1 MFNVEDILARLNKGE
16 TIESIA
22 AEMTEAL
29 NEANEAY
36 EAANAKASA
45 DAVLEAAAANLVS
58 ALLDYTNIACP
69 ELVEHTTKEDEE
81 FLIKFLVSEAA
92 ELSKLAHI
100 VSSLGNLEETKLAS
114 KYVPNPDEIL
124 ADFLKK
130 NFLS

>member
-36 EAANAKASA
+36 EAANAKATA

-58 ALLDYTNIACP
+58 ALLDYINIACP
-69 ELVEHTTKEDEE
+69 ELMEHVTEEDEE
-81 FLIKFLVSEAA
+81 VLVDFLVSQAA
-92 ELSKLAHI
+92 ELNKLAHVAI
-100 VSSLGNLEETKLAS
+100 SLGKLEEVKNAPT
-114 KYVPNPDEIL
+114 PDEIL

>member
-36 EAANAKASA
+36 EAANAKATA

-69 ELVEHTTKEDEE
+69 ELMEHVTEEDEE
-81 FLIKFLVSEAA
+81 VLVDFLVSQAA
-92 ELSKLAHI
+92 ELNKLAHVAI
-100 VSSLGNLEETKLAS
+100 ALGAPEVTKSA
-114 KYVPNPDEIL
+114 PRHAPTPDEIL

>member
-36 EAANAKASA
+36 EAANAKATA
-45 DAVLEAAAANLVS
+45 DAVLESAAANLVS
-58 ALLDYTNIACP
+58 ALLDYTNVACP

-100 VSSLGNLEETKLAS
+100 VASLGKLEDGKI
-114 KYVPNPDEIL
+114 VPKHTPTSDEIL